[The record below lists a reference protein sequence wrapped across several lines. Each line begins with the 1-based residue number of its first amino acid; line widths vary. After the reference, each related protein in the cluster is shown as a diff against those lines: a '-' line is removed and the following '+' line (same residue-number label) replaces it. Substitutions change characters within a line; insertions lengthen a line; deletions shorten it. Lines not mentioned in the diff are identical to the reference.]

1 MIPLVVLD
9 IDGTLIGSS
18 KRVEPCVWEAAD
30 RARKA
35 GVRLAVSTGRPGFG
49 VAREVAERL
58 DPTAPH
64 IFQNGAHATFLNGST
79 VHVSGLR
86 EKNAMK
92 LVEMAR
98 EWGTPLEL
106 YTPDALYVERKTEV
120 SEAHAK
126 MLGTKSLVRDLAEVV
141 ESEPVIRA
149 QWLATNEDLPVLEA
163 NTLPGTTMNWAVSP
177 ALSGVYFVSVTR
189 EGTDKGTALEKLA
202 SSLGASLQD
211 VMVVGDSPGDL
222 PMLERVGHPRVMASG
237 DEGMV
242 ATYAAER
249 GVPGVD
255 ECGAAVAID
264 QAVELKP
271 VVQP

>member
-9 IDGTLIGSS
+9 IDGTLIGAS
-18 KRVEPCVWEAAD
+18 KQVEPCVWEAAE

-49 VAREVAERL
+49 IAREVAERL

-92 LVEMAR
+92 LVDMAR
-98 EWGTPLEL
+98 EWSVPLEL
-106 YTPDALYVERKTEV
+106 YTPDALYVERKTDV

-141 ESEPVIRA
+141 ETEPVIRA
-149 QWLATNEDLPVLEA
+149 QWLATGEDMPVIEA
-163 NTLPGTTMNWAVSP
+163 NALPGTTMNWAVSP

-189 EGTDKGTALEKLA
+189 EGTDKGAALAKVA
-202 SSLGASLQD
+202 AQLGADLQD

-237 DEGMV
+237 DAGMV
-242 ATYAAER
+242 AAYTGER
-249 GVPGVD
+249 SVPGVD
-255 ECGAAVAID
+255 ECGAAIAID

-271 VVQP
+271 AVRP